1 MQGELEEIETKMT
14 LSWPQAAPVL
24 DGSFVSWH
32 AQELVQTHVKTRCT
46 EDEAPAFV
54 QGKSQ

>member
-1 MQGELEEIETKMT
+1 MQGDLEKIETKMT
-14 LSWPQAAPVL
+14 LSWPQAAPVV
-24 DGSFVSWH
+24 DGFVSWH
-32 AQELVQTHVKTRCT
+32 AQEVVQTRMKTRCT